1 MRAIIVDDEPM
12 TRSGLRRFI
21 KWDELGMEVAGEA
34 EDGIA
39 AYELYLEKRPDIVLC
54 DVRMPRMDGIAFA
67 ERIRQIDPA
76 CRIIFLSGYNDVD
89 YLKSA
94 IKLQAVDY
102 MLKPIQM
109 AELTKLLRQT
119 KETVLSIREER
130 QELDAMRSQFDR
142 SKSELI
148 EHLLRSLIADDPESA
163 PHAHEKESDLAR
175 LHPSFPLT
183 GYYQGI
189 SFRFRGESDKATWQE
204 AVLTEAER
212 ADLPVLS
219 STMNGL
225 GFALAS
231 INGAKGDE
239 RVGVWLD
246 RLIRRREKGE
256 PAGIAAG
263 IGDPCHSLNGCGG
276 TYRQSLTALSYQFY
290 RGWGTI
296 IGYNSLPQLRREPRL
311 FDKQAII
318 KFEELLQ
325 SKQLQAA
332 EQWLDTIINELLLHT
347 PADIEGIRKKLFRWY
362 ASMTRLYPES
372 MWEFENDRMWAA
384 MFVSGELYTIR
395 KFLIQRLFAIGEAL
409 DQMDVGDK
417 AVIRD
422 IMSFVQD
429 NYDKDVSVN
438 TIAGHVHLA
447 PTYMCMLFKKEKGLS
462 IHDYITQHRIKQ
474 AKRLLKDRKMKLYE
488 VAAKVGYQD
497 ANYFAKVF
505 RKVTGVVPS
514 QYRDARQDGG

>member
-21 KWDELGMEVAGEA
+21 KWDELGIEVAGEA

-67 ERIRQIDPA
+67 ERIRQIDPE

-109 AELTKLLRQT
+109 TALTELLRQT

-130 QELDAMRSQFDR
+130 RELHAMRSQFDR
-142 SKSELI
+142 SKSELM
-148 EHLLRSLIADDPESA
+148 EHLLRALIADDPEPAS
-163 PHAHEKESDLAR
+163 HAREKESDLAR

-189 SFRFRGESDKATWQE
+189 SFRFRDESDKLNWQNTVMT
-204 AVLTEAER
+204 AAEEEE
-212 ADLPVLS
+212 LPVLAS
-219 STMNGL
+219 LVDGL
-225 GFALAS
+225 GFALAA
-231 INGAKGDE
+231 INGSKGDE
-239 RVGVWLD
+239 RIGLWLD

-256 PAGIAAG
+256 PAGIVAG
-263 IGDPCHSLNGCGG
+263 IGEPCYSLNGCGS
-276 TYRQSLTALSYQFY
+276 THRQSMTALSYQFY

-296 IGYNSLPQLRREPRL
+296 IGYNSLLQEQREPRL
-311 FDKQAII
+311 FDKQAVI
-318 KFEELLQ
+318 KFGELLQ

-362 ASMTRLYPES
+362 ASMTRIYPES
-372 MWEFENDRMWAA
+372 MWEFENDRMWAS

-395 KFLIQRLFAIGEAL
+395 KFLVQRLSAIGEAL
-409 DQMDVGDK
+409 DQMNGGDK

-422 IMSFVQD
+422 IMSFIQD
-429 NYDKDVSVN
+429 NYDEDVSVN

-462 IHDYITQHRIKQ
+462 IHDYITQYRIKQ
-474 AKRLLKDRKMKLYE
+474 AKRLLEDRKLKLYE
-488 VAAKVGYQD
+488 VAARVGYQD

>member
-1 MRAIIVDDEPM
+1 MKVIIVDDEPM
-12 TRSGLRRFI
+12 TRNGLRRFI
-21 KWDELGMEVAGEA
+21 KWDELGIEVAGEA

-67 ERIRQIDPA
+67 GRIRQIDPD

-109 AELTKLLRQT
+109 AELTELLRQT
-119 KETVLSIREER
+119 IETVLSMRKE
-130 QELDAMRSQFDR
+130 QWELQAMRSQFDR
-142 SKSELI
+142 SKSELT
-148 EHLLRSLIADDPESA
+148 EHLLKALVADDSGSSERA
-163 PHAHEKESDLAR
+163 REKQSDIAR

-183 GYYQGI
+183 GYYLGI
-189 SFRFRGESDKATWQE
+189 SFRFRDEADKQVWQD
-204 AVLTEAER
+204 AAIAEAEK
-212 ADLPVLS
+212 ADLPVLAS
-219 STMNGL
+219 LIDGM
-225 GFALAS
+225 GFALAA
-231 INGAKGDE
+231 IHGPKGDE
-239 RVGVWLD
+239 RIALWVD
-246 RLIRRREKGE
+246 RLIRRRERGE
-256 PAGIAAG
+256 PVGITAG
-263 IGDPCHSLNGCGG
+263 IGEPCHSLNGCSS
-276 TYRQSLTALSYQFY
+276 TYRQSLIALSYQFY
-290 RGWGTI
+290 RGWGTVI
-296 IGYNSLPQLRREPRL
+296 AYTSLPQEQREPRL
-311 FDKQAII
+311 LDKQAII

-325 SKQLQAA
+325 NKQLQAA

-362 ASMTRLYPES
+362 ASMTRIYPEA
-372 MWEFENDRMWAA
+372 MWEFEHDRTWAA

-395 KFLIQRLFAIGEAL
+395 KFLVQRLSGIGEAL
-409 DQMDVGDK
+409 DQMNMGDK

-422 IMSFVQD
+422 ILSFIQD

-462 IHDYITQHRIKQ
+462 IHDYITQYRIKQ
-474 AKRLLKDRKMKLYE
+474 AKRLLEDRKLKLYE
-488 VAAKVGYQD
+488 VAARVGYQD